1 MRYIYTETELERAL
15 KNKEYQFILK
25 GANAE
30 KILDKLL
37 EAERK
42 KKNAR
47 NASIGVGL
55 LCLLAAPFTAGTSL
69 LGLGATA
76 GAIALSDTVII
87 AIISGIVTIS
97 VEAIRA
103 LRDYN
108 IRKLDR
114 ESIEFTHK

>member
-1 MRYIYTETELERAL
+1 M
-15 KNKEYQFILK
+15 LK
-25 GANAE
+25 GPNAE
-30 KILDKLL
+30 KILNKIQ

-42 KKNAR
+42 KKNVR
-47 NASIGVGL
+47 NASIGIGV

-69 LGLGATA
+69 IGFGATA
-76 GAIALSDTVII
+76 GAIALSDTVIV
-87 AIISGIVTIS
+87 AIITGIVTIS

-103 LRDYN
+103 LRDYQ